1 MVASAHMNKNANSG
15 KTTVHY
21 VLSSIHTGE
30 ISFIIF
36 FLKKFELKYK
46 LSLEPTTPS
55 PVTVASQS
63 SFRQV
68 IQEAIDFTMLATPP
82 PKGN

>member
-1 MVASAHMNKNANSG
+1 MATTNTNSVFSMSSDSHLFLWNVLSADLTQNTWRAAINNEEMVASAHMNKNANLG

-36 FLKKFELKYK
+36 F
-46 LSLEPTTPS
+46 
-55 PVTVASQS
+55 
-63 SFRQV
+63 
-68 IQEAIDFTMLATPP
+68 
-82 PKGN
+82 